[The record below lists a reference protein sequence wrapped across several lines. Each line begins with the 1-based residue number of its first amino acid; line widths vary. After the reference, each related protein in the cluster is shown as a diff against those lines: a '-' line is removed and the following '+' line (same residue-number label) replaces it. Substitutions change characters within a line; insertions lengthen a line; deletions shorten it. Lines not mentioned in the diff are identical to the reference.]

1 MDTTAALI
9 TQLLHAVEASQW
21 LLVVPL
27 AVLVAV
33 YLVRRVLARAI
44 PWVAT
49 NQGGAVLALVAAAA
63 QAVAAAAVLPGP
75 HTVVG
80 VLLVA
85 VPVFMAN
92 EVVFQAAKK
101 LGIDLSVD
109 PPAQLDAPKPTA
121 SGTAKVLTALLLV
134 GTVTS
139 ASGCAWWSSQ
149 PQFRADIAGC
159 ATGVVMSEVE
169 ALMGEVSVA
178 MQGNPVD
185 WDKHLDK
192 LILRA
197 PQAGLCAILALA
209 DALSGGTGGSQTDP
223 LGDYDRALR
232 AAYLRTYARGVA
244 AVVH

>member
-109 PPAQLDAPKPTA
+109 PPAQFDAPKPPA
-121 SGTAKVLTALLLV
+121 AGTAKVLTALLLV

-139 ASGCAWWSSQ
+139 ASGCAWWAKQ
-149 PQFRADIAGC
+149 NELKADLSAC
-159 ATGVVMSEVE
+159 ASTVVVGEVE
-169 ALMGEVSVA
+169 ALMGEAATALQSS
-178 MQGNPVD
+178 PVD
-185 WDKHLDK
+185 WDRHLDQ
-192 LILRA
+192 LVARGG
-197 PQAGLCAILALA
+197 QAALCAILALA

-244 AVVH
+244 AR

>member
-1 MDTTAALI
+1 MDTTAAII

-33 YLVRRVLARAI
+33 YLVRKVLARAI
-44 PWVAT
+44 PWIAT
-49 NQGGAVLALVAAAA
+49 DQGGAVLALVAAAA

-109 PPAQLDAPKPTA
+109 PPAQFDAPKPTA

-139 ASGCAWWSSQ
+139 ASGCAWWQ
-149 PQFRADIAGC
+149 ARPKLQADLSAC
-159 ATGVVMSEVE
+159 ATGVVVSEVE
-169 ALMGEVSVA
+169 ALMGEAATALQSS
-178 MQGNPVD
+178 PVD
-185 WDKHLDK
+185 WDKHLDA
-192 LILRA
+192 LVARGG
-197 PQAGLCAILALA
+197 QAALCAILALA
-209 DALSGGTGGSQTDP
+209 DALAGGTGGSQTDP
-223 LGDYDRALR
+223 LGDYDRAMR
-232 AAYLRTYARGVA
+232 AAYLRTYARSVA
-244 AVVH
+244 R